1 MRIPTHLNPSAARR
15 PTGSAW
21 LQGFSLLA
29 VATLLAACGGG
40 EVADADGRASPLAAT
55 RAGETP
61 SVAATVA
68 ATSDATPGLDIAP
81 PATPQVSVSTVATGL
96 ANPWSL
102 AFMPDGR
109 MLVTEKI
116 GRLRIVATNGAL
128 SAPITGLPA
137 IFTSGQGGLFDV
149 AVALDF
155 ATSRRIFLAYAES
168 GTGADAGR
176 QGLAVGTAL
185 LSADGSALQ
194 NWRVIFRQTPKVNN
208 GNHFGG
214 RLVLAPGSLIYITTG
229 DRFSA
234 SERGNAQLVNF
245 GHGKVF
251 RLAITGSPLRNNPFA
266 FNRSAQPGLWSLGH
280 RNMQGAALHP
290 VTGELW
296 TTEHGPQGG
305 DELNRTLGGQ
315 NFGWPLVSFGCEYG
329 APVATCTPVGGAT
342 SGPGFT
348 QPVSYW
354 VPISIAPSGLAIHS
368 GNGAPQW
375 RGDFFMGALAGRAL
389 WQVKM
394 NGNEVVS
401 RTPLLTELN
410 ERIRDVREG
419 PDGMLYVL
427 TDSSAGRILRVSP

>member
-1 MRIPTHLNPSAARR
+1 MRITTDQNPSAARR
-15 PTGSAW
+15 PTRSAW
-21 LQGFSLLA
+21 RNCSSVGALA
-29 VATLLAACGGG
+29 TAMAMATLLAACGGG
-40 EVADADGRASPLAAT
+40 GEVAEEQGRAGPLAAA
-55 RAGETP
+55 RADAAP
-61 SVAATVA
+61 VVAAADPVTNA
-68 ATSDATPGLDIAP
+68 A
-81 PATPQVSVSTVATGL
+81 PATPQVTVSTFATGL
-96 ANPWSL
+96 ANPWGL

-109 MLVTEKI
+109 MLVTEKA
-116 GRLRIVATNGAL
+116 GRLRIVASNGAL
-128 SAPITGLPA
+128 SAPILGLPT
-137 IFTSGQGGLFDV
+137 IFTGGQGGLLDV
-149 AVALDF
+149 AVGLDF
-155 ATSRRIFLAYAES
+155 ATTRRIFLAYAES

-176 QGLAVGTAL
+176 QGLAVGTAQ

-194 NWRVIFRQTPKVNN
+194 NWRVIFRQLPKVNN

-229 DRFSA
+229 DRFS
-234 SERGNAQLVNF
+234 STERGNAQLVNF

-266 FNRSAQPGLWSLGH
+266 SNRSAQPGIWSLGH
-280 RNMQGAALHP
+280 RNVQGAALRP

-389 WQVKM
+389 WHIKM

-427 TDSSAGRILRVSP
+427 TDNSAGRILRVTP